1 MQASRPARRSIGSL
15 STGVPEAR
23 PRILVTTATSSPKSH
38 HHGIGEAIASGN
50 LDAVTETGGNVRS
63 EGVHA
68 VEQRCEHGRLE
79 ISDFPLLE
87 LVSQLL
93 GDPIDAENRL
103 DAWIRRRFS
112 DHASP

>member
-1 MQASRPARRSIGSL
+1 MPSEPS
-15 STGVPEAR
+15 
-23 PRILVTTATSSPKSH
+23 PRILVTTSTSSSNSH
-38 HHGIGEAIASGN
+38 HRNIGKAIASGN
-50 LDAVTETGGNVRS
+50 LDAVTEAGGNVRS

-68 VEQRCEHGRLE
+68 VEQLREHGLLE
-79 ISDFPLLE
+79 IRKYPLLE

-93 GDPIDAENRL
+93 DDPVDAEKRL

>member
-1 MQASRPARRSIGSL
+1 M
-15 STGVPEAR
+15 TEA
-23 PRILVTTATSSPKSH
+23 
-38 HHGIGEAIASGN
+38 
-50 LDAVTETGGNVRS
+50 GGNVRS

-87 LVSQLL
+87 RVSQLL
-93 GDPIDAENRL
+93 DNSVDAETRL
-103 DAWIRRRFS
+103 DAWIRRWFS